1 VDPNALA
8 LLAVVQYRAKDLEGF
23 LATLKD
29 AEARHVHAAD
39 LLQNRRTK
47 AMLTQDRKA
56 GHLPAELRA
65 RLLKGE
71 YGA

>member
-1 VDPNALA
+1 VNAA
-8 LLAVVQYRAKDLEGF
+8 
-23 LATLKD
+23 
-29 AEARHVHAAD
+29 H

-47 AMLTQDRKA
+47 ALLTQDRKA
-56 GHLPAELRA
+56 GRLPAELRA